1 GYYKLLLVNSS
12 GVPSVA
18 KFTKLGTT
26 SSAPPPTVSAISPS
40 SGTAAGGTPVTITG
54 TGFLAGATVKLGG
67 TAATGVT
74 VVNST
79 SITATTAAH
88 AAGTVNVVVTNTD
101 AQSGTLTNGYTYTS
115 GGGGGSISFVQ
126 VNAAT
131 PQTATTAVVLS
142 YAVAQIA
149 GNLNIVAVGWDNTTS
164 TVSSVSDSRGNAYAQ
179 AGTTVTGTGIRQAI
193 YYAKNIAAGSNT
205 VTVSFNQATPFVDVR
220 ILEYSGLDTAS
231 PLDVTAG
238 GGGWGTTGHR

>member
-1 GYYKLLLVNSS
+1 MRLD
-12 GVPSVA
+12 
-18 KFTKLGTT
+18 
-26 SSAPPPTVSAISPS
+26 
-40 SGTAAGGTPVTITG
+40 
-54 TGFLAGATVKLGG
+54 
-67 TAATGVT
+67 
-74 VVNST
+74 
-79 SITATTAAH
+79 
-88 AAGTVNVVVTNTD
+88 TVNVVVTNSD

-115 GGGGGSISFVQ
+115 GSGGGSISFVQ

-131 PQTATTAVVLS
+131 PQTPSTSVAVP
-142 YAVAQIA
+142 YAVAQTA

-238 GGGWGTTGHR
+238 AAGSGPHAKSGTPTAPAANRPTLGAGHNAA